1 MSVTPVGSGHSSA
14 TQQVQQA
21 LGLRGGQPEVRNAAM
36 GAGAKAV
43 GITLAQLQ
51 AALAS
56 GQTLPSIAA
65 SKGVSIATLTAMMG
79 GAVSQA
85 NSALSGAQAQ
95 QIAQRI
101 INAPASGGPAGAAQT
116 PTVGGH

>member
-1 MSVTPVGSGHSSA
+1 MSVTPVGSGHTSA
-14 TQQVQQA
+14 VQQVQQA
-21 LGLRGGQPEVRNAAM
+21 LGLAGGQSGVRKAVM
-36 GAGAKAV
+36 GAGAKTL
-43 GITLAQLQ
+43 GITLAQLK

-79 GAVSQA
+79 GAATQA
-85 NSALSGAQAQ
+85 NPALSGAQAQ

-101 INAPASGGPAGAAQT
+101 INASASSAPGGATQT
-116 PTVGGH
+116 PTVEGH

>member
-21 LGLRGGQPEVRNAAM
+21 LGLAGGQVGVRKAAM
-36 GAGAKAV
+36 GAGAKV
-43 GITLAQLQ
+43 LGITRAQLQ

-56 GQTLPSIAA
+56 GQTLSSISAA
-65 SKGVSIATLTAMMG
+65 RGVSIAALTAMMG

-85 NSALSGAQAQ
+85 NPALSGAQAQ

-101 INAPASGGPAGAAQT
+101 INTSASSTPGGATQT